1 MAKKVKTGPLLQGIT
16 QLITEATTGITDLV
30 EAMHSR
36 VVHPP
41 FLPSTPIQDL
51 ITTITGITYKNIKW
65 STQII
70 GGGLEKALEKLTPVL
85 GSLKATT
92 EGEALRSVLNG
103 LIGDYLEQK
112 SNPLQLNMQFR
123 HQGRQLPLDRQSL
136 TEIYPNI
143 TGKILV
149 MIHGSCMNDTQ
160 WTRKE
165 HNHGTL
171 LAAALDKTPVYLL
184 YNSGRHISAN
194 GKEFS
199 EQLEALVQQWPVPVE
214 ELVIIAHSMG
224 GLVTRSAVHYGQQQK
239 KSWVQQLRKI
249 VFLGTPHHGA
259 PLERIGNYF
268 DTMLESIAY
277 AKPFARLGKVRSAG
291 ITDLR
296 YGNLLDEDWQG
307 FDRFEIQGDQRQHVP
322 LPKRITCYNIAAV
335 IKKTTDPLSP
345 STQGDTM
352 VDLKS
357 ALGQH
362 ENPEKQLLFKQKNTW
377 IAAGVSHLDLLNDTK
392 VYDKLKAWLA

>member
-30 EAMHSR
+30 EAMHRR

-41 FLPSTPIQDL
+41 FLPSTPVQDL
-51 ITTITGITYKNIKW
+51 ITAIAGITYKNIKW
-65 STQII
+65 STRII

-85 GSLKATT
+85 GSLKTTT

-103 LIGDYLEQK
+103 LVGDYLEQK
-112 SNPLQLNMQFR
+112 GNPLQLNMQFR
-123 HQGRQLPLDRQSL
+123 HQSKQLLLNRQSL
-136 TEIYPNI
+136 TDIYPNI

-171 LAAALDKTPVYLL
+171 LATELDKTPIYLL
-184 YNSGRHISAN
+184 YNSGRHISTN

-199 EQLEALVQQWPVPVE
+199 EQLETLVQQWPVSVE
-214 ELVIIAHSMG
+214 EIIIVAHSMG
-224 GLVTRSAVHYGQQQK
+224 GLVTRSAVYYGQQQK
-239 KSWVQQLRKI
+239 KTWVRQLRKI

-259 PLERIGNYF
+259 PLERTGNYV
-268 DTMLESIAY
+268 DIVLESIAY

-307 FDRFEIQGDQRQHVP
+307 FDRFEIQGDQRRHVP
-322 LPKRITCYNIAAV
+322 LPKRITCYSIAAV
-335 IKKTTDPLSP
+335 IEKTTDPLSP
-345 STQGDTM
+345 SVRGDTM

-362 ENPEKQLLFKQKNTW
+362 KNPEKQLLFKRKNTW
-377 IAAGVSHLDLLNDTK
+377 VADGVSHMGLLNDPK
-392 VYDKLKAWLA
+392 VYEKIKDWLA